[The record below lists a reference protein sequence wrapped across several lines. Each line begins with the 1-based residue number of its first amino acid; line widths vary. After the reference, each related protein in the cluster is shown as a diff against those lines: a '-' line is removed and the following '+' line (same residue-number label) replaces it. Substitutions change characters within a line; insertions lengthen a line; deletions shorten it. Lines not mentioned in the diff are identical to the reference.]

1 VELAG
6 AVKQP
11 GVYDLPKG
19 IHLVDAIELSGG
31 MAVDADLS
39 KLNLAL
45 VLKDG
50 QKISIPTSNA
60 QNSATNNGN
69 LGLSG
74 LLDINTATAEQ
85 LMALPQIGEFKA
97 QAILT
102 YRNDHGS
109 FQALDDLMEVPGIG
123 ESIFAAL
130 KNLITINP

>member
-1 VELAG
+1 
-6 AVKQP
+6 
-11 GVYDLPKG
+11 
-19 IHLVDAIELSGG
+19 
-31 MAVDADLS
+31 
-39 KLNLAL
+39 
-45 VLKDG
+45 
-50 QKISIPTSNA
+50 
-60 QNSATNNGN
+60 
-69 LGLSG
+69 